1 MVHHS
6 QSCDYLQVSMQQRPL
21 KPLPSLPAGEL
32 STASSVVGLFHL
44 DPPNSVLCRQIGLE
58 GVFRF
63 FQPPQKVTCGS
74 NPDAEAFGYV
84 ALSAVQALAVFLV
97 HR

>member
-32 STASSVVGLFHL
+32 STARSVVGLFHL
-44 DPPNSVLCRQIGLE
+44 DPLISVLCWQIGLE
-58 GVFRF
+58 GVFWF
-63 FQPPQKVTCGS
+63 FQPRQKVTGGS
-74 NPDAEAFGYV
+74 NHDAEA
-84 ALSAVQALAVFLV
+84 
-97 HR
+97 